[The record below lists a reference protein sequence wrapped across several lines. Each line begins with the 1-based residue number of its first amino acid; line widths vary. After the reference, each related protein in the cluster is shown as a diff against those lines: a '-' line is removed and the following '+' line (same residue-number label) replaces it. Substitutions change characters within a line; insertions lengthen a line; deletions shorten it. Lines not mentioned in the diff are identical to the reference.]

1 MTDDLTVLASRM
13 GCAMQHSMRLFVVVL
28 VIGLAAYGGWA
39 DVITVDGSDSDWS
52 SPDTTNDDP
61 DESTVTLQG
70 YDIDYTYAEWDAAN
84 ARIGFMTQT
93 IEPCSQAYAADFVEF
108 LINADEND
116 STGGSWHGATGA
128 DYRIYWDFDGTEY
141 TAYNPTS
148 GSSAPT
154 LESWNSVTSS
164 WQTVTGLGS
173 NDLLIAWGDNGT
185 GPDYSIIECTLN
197 PTYIGM
203 PDKFEWG
210 CYLDNGDES
219 ADDGSPG
226 TMDQRGYTPE
236 PTTLALLPL
245 GLMGLVA
252 WRRRKRSAR

>member
-1 MTDDLTVLASRM
+1 MRDMTRM
-13 GCAMQHSMRLFVVVL
+13 LVAVVV
-28 VIGLAAYGGWA
+28 VGVAAFGAWA

-52 SPDTTNDDP
+52 SPDTSHDDP
-61 DESTVTLQG
+61 DESGITLQG
-70 YDIDYTYAEWDAAN
+70 YDLDWTYAEWDSANGRAAFM
-84 ARIGFMTQT
+84 ART
-93 IEPCSQAYAADFVEF
+93 IDACDQAYPADLIEF

-128 DYRIYWDFDGTEY
+128 DYRIRWDFDGTEY

-148 GSSAPT
+148 GSHVPA
-154 LESWNSVTSS
+154 LDYWNTGTNDWSP
-164 WQTVTGLGS
+164 VTGLGAS
-173 NDLLIAWGDNGT
+173 DLLIAWGDNGA

-197 PTYIGM
+197 PSYIGM
-203 PDKFEWG
+203 PDKFKWG

-219 ADDGSPG
+219 ADDSSPG

-245 GLMGLVA
+245 GLAGLAA
-252 WRRRKRSAR
+252 WRRRKKSAA